1 MDTMT
6 RSIFSVKPAEQPDVV
21 IKAAHEL
28 VIEMPVGACENTRVD
43 SPMFKAYRNFYI
55 SVDIFSNGKA
65 SARVF
70 VQECGMYSITAQLLI
85 NGGSAKKST
94 DPGSMH
100 WVDGVETADVKEW
113 INGSTNRIVIR
124 AEVSE
129 KPTRF
134 ITMATAEPYNPEAG
148 IHVRDALPGM
158 AMYEEPSHK
167 KPKVDEV
174 PRRMLKPIADA
185 TVKKGDVIPYRHKK
199 GKEVREMRVI
209 SPGISWQEP
218 VEGCG
223 DMIQVCIM
231 LSVIHPII
239 MCTAFLH
246 THHRL

>member
-85 NGGSAKKST
+85 NGGSAKKNT
-94 DPGSMH
+94 DLGSMH

-148 IHVRDALPGM
+148 G
-158 AMYEEPSHK
+158 PSHK
-167 KPKVDEV
+167 KQKADET

-239 MCTAFLH
+239 MCTVFLH